1 MEIQNV
7 DDLPLLAR
15 ADDPADLTAE
25 LKRMRSHLRAAN
37 ARIANLEREA
47 EQTDMELAMLRRE
60 QGMWRDAI
68 NREKTARA
76 REAAEEERRRRAEA
90 HRLRALAPLSE
101 RLARVVFDY
110 AEHAEGRV
118 LVRDRLATRL
128 HGELL
133 RSGLLHKYP
142 RDLQAARLSPLGNGP
157 ALRHAPIGVAGS
169 AWGLTQWHAIGSS

>member
-1 MEIQNV
+1 MPT
-7 DDLPLLAR
+7 DLPLRAR
-15 ADDPADLTAE
+15 AGDPSDLTAE
-25 LKRMRSHLRAAN
+25 LKRTRCHLRAAN
-37 ARIANLEREA
+37 ARIATLEREA

-76 REAAEEERRRRAEA
+76 REAEEEERRRRAET

-101 RLARVVFDY
+101 RLAGVVFDY

-118 LVRDRLATRL
+118 LVRDQLATQL

-133 RSGLLHKYP
+133 KSGLLHKDT
-142 RDLQAARLSPLGNGP
+142 RDLKPP
-157 ALRHAPIGVAGS
+157 A
-169 AWGLTQWHAIGSS
+169 